1 MAQKSFKVVDE
12 TGKETEMEVL
22 FTYKHEASGK
32 DYVIYFDP
40 KDEQGNLFAAG
51 YDDKGK
57 LFPVEN
63 EAEWKIIEEVTQNYL
78 HENHHGH
85 DHDHSGHDHDHDHSG
100 HDHSGHDHSGHD
112 HSGHDHSGHDHSGH
126 DHSGHDHSGHDHS
139 HHDHGEKK
147 KK

>member
-85 DHDHSGHDHDHDHSG
+85 DHDH
-100 HDHSGHDHSGHD
+100 DHSGHD

>member
-12 TGKETEMEVL
+12 TGKETQMEVL

-63 EAEWKIIEEVTQNYL
+63 EDEWKIIEKVTQNYL
-78 HENHHGH
+78 HEHN
-85 DHDHSGHDHDHDHSG
+85 HDHDHDHSG

-126 DHSGHDHSGHDHS
+126 DHSGHDHS
-139 HHDHGEKK
+139 HHDHCEKK

>member
-32 DYVIYFDP
+32 DYVIYFNP

-51 YDDKGK
+51 YDNKGK

-63 EAEWKIIEEVTQNYL
+63 EAEWKIIEQVTQNYL
-78 HENHHGH
+78 HEHNH
-85 DHDHSGHDHDHDHSG
+85 DHDHDHDHSG

-126 DHSGHDHSGHDHS
+126 DHK
-139 HHDHGEKK
+139 HDHGAKK

>member
-32 DYVIYFDP
+32 DYVIYFNP

-78 HENHHGH
+78 HEHNH
-85 DHDHSGHDHDHDHSG
+85 DHDHDHDHSG

-126 DHSGHDHSGHDHS
+126 EHK
-139 HHDHGEKK
+139 HDHGAKK

>member
-12 TGKETEMEVL
+12 TGKETQMEVL

-51 YDDKGK
+51 YDEKGK

-63 EAEWKIIEEVTQNYL
+63 EVEWKIIEKVTQNYL
-78 HENHHGH
+78 HEHNH
-85 DHDHSGHDHDHDHSG
+85 DHD
-100 HDHSGHDHSGHD
+100 
-112 HSGHDHSGHDHSGH
+112 HDHSGHDHSGH

>member
-22 FTYKHEASGK
+22 FTYKHEATGK
-32 DYVIYFDP
+32 DYVIYFNP

-51 YDDKGK
+51 YDNKGK

-63 EAEWKIIEEVTQNYL
+63 EAEWKVIEKVTQNYL
-78 HENHHGH
+78 HEHNH
-85 DHDHSGHDHDHDHSG
+85 DHDHDHDHDHSG

-112 HSGHDHSGHDHSGH
+112 HSGHDHS
-126 DHSGHDHSGHDHS
+126 
-139 HHDHGEKK
+139 HHDHNHDHGTKK

>member
-32 DYVIYFDP
+32 DYVIYFNP

-51 YDDKGK
+51 YDNKGK

-63 EAEWKIIEEVTQNYL
+63 EAEWKIIEQVTQNYL
-78 HENHHGH
+78 HEHNH
-85 DHDHSGHDHDHDHSG
+85 DHDHDHDHSG

-112 HSGHDHSGHDHSGH
+112 HSGHDHSGHDHK
-126 DHSGHDHSGHDHS
+126 
-139 HHDHGEKK
+139 HDHGAKK

>member
-32 DYVIYFDP
+32 DYVIYFNP

-78 HENHHGH
+78 HEHNHE
-85 DHDHSGHDHDHDHSG
+85 HDHDHDHSG

-112 HSGHDHSGHDHSGH
+112 HSGHDHSGHDHS
-126 DHSGHDHSGHDHS
+126 
-139 HHDHGEKK
+139 HHDHNHDHGTKK

>member
-85 DHDHSGHDHDHDHSG
+85 DHDH
-100 HDHSGHDHSGHD
+100 DHSGHDHSGHD

>member
-32 DYVIYFDP
+32 DYVIYFNP

-51 YDDKGK
+51 YDNKGK

-63 EAEWKIIEEVTQNYL
+63 EAEWKIIEQVTQNYL
-78 HENHHGH
+78 HEHNHDHDH
-85 DHDHSGHDHDHDHSG
+85 DHDHSGHDHSGHDHSDHDHSG

-112 HSGHDHSGHDHSGH
+112 HK
-126 DHSGHDHSGHDHS
+126 
-139 HHDHGEKK
+139 HDHGAKK

>member
-32 DYVIYFDP
+32 DYVIYFNP

-78 HENHHGH
+78 HEHNH
-85 DHDHSGHDHDHDHSG
+85 DHDHDHDHSG

-112 HSGHDHSGHDHSGH
+112 HSGHDHSGHEHK
-126 DHSGHDHSGHDHS
+126 
-139 HHDHGEKK
+139 HDHGAKK

>member
-12 TGKETEMEVL
+12 TGKETQMEVL
-22 FTYKHEASGK
+22 FTYKHEATGK

-63 EAEWKIIEEVTQNYL
+63 EAEWKVIEKVTQNYL
-78 HENHHGH
+78 HEHN
-85 DHDHSGHDHDHDHSG
+85 HDHDHDH
-100 HDHSGHDHSGHD
+100 DHD

>member
-12 TGKETEMEVL
+12 TGKETQMEVL
-22 FTYKHEASGK
+22 FTYKHEATGK

-63 EAEWKIIEEVTQNYL
+63 EAEWKVIEKVTQNYL
-78 HENHHGH
+78 HEHNH
-85 DHDHSGHDHDHDHSG
+85 DHDHDHDHSG

-139 HHDHGEKK
+139 GQDHSHHDHGEKK

>member
-32 DYVIYFDP
+32 DYVIYFNP

-78 HENHHGH
+78 HEHNHE
-85 DHDHSGHDHDHDHSG
+85 HDHDHDHSG

-112 HSGHDHSGHDHSGH
+112 HSGHN
-126 DHSGHDHSGHDHS
+126 HS
-139 HHDHGEKK
+139 HHDHNHDHGTKK

>member
-32 DYVIYFDP
+32 DYVIYFNP

-78 HENHHGH
+78 HEHNH
-85 DHDHSGHDHDHDHSG
+85 GHDHDHDHSG

-112 HSGHDHSGHDHSGH
+112 HSGHDHS
-126 DHSGHDHSGHDHS
+126 
-139 HHDHGEKK
+139 HHDHNHDHGTKK

>member
-85 DHDHSGHDHDHDHSG
+85 DHDH
-100 HDHSGHDHSGHD
+100 DHSGHDHSGHD

-139 HHDHGEKK
+139 HHEHGEKK

>member
-32 DYVIYFDP
+32 DYVIYFNP

-78 HENHHGH
+78 HEHNHGH
-85 DHDHSGHDHDHDHSG
+85 DHDHDHDHSG

-112 HSGHDHSGHDHSGH
+112 HSGHDHS
-126 DHSGHDHSGHDHS
+126 
-139 HHDHGEKK
+139 HHDHNHDHGTKK

>member
-1 MAQKSFKVVDE
+1 MAQKSFKVFDE
-12 TGKETEMEVL
+12 TGKETQMEVL
-22 FTYKHEASGK
+22 FTYKHEATGK

-63 EAEWKIIEEVTQNYL
+63 EAEWKVIEKVTQNYL
-78 HENHHGH
+78 HEHN
-85 DHDHSGHDHDHDHSG
+85 HDHDHDH
-100 HDHSGHDHSGHD
+100 D
-112 HSGHDHSGHDHSGH
+112 HDHSGHDHSGH